1 MAITPT
7 IDLTTAVSN
16 SVDHCPA
23 WLVDVLMFVQT
34 VSDLV
39 GISAISIALLVSA
52 GRWIIHEAKL
62 LRHRSGPH
70 DRFAGIR
77 DIRIFL
83 GTYILFGLEF
93 MIVSDIIHSF
103 LDPELQSLYRL
114 GLLVL
119 IRTMISV
126 FLGKEVES
134 VRHEAAP

>member
-1 MAITPT
+1 MIFTPT
-7 IDLTTAVSN
+7 ASTIAVAAD

-23 WLVDVLMFVQT
+23 WLVNVLMFVQT
-34 VSDLV
+34 VSDVV
-39 GISAISIALLVSA
+39 GISAISIALMISA
-52 GRWIIHEAKL
+52 GLWILHEAKL
-62 LRHRSGPH
+62 LKNRAGPE

-77 DIRIFL
+77 NIRLLL

-103 LDPELQSLYRL
+103 LEPELKSLLRL

-126 FLGKEVES
+126 FLGKEIEA
-134 VRHEAAP
+134 VRHETET

>member
-1 MAITPT
+1 MVFPPT
-7 IDLTTAVSN
+7 ESTLSLAAN

-23 WLVDVLMFVQT
+23 WIVNVLTVVQT

-39 GISAISIALLVSA
+39 GIAAISIALVVSA
-52 GRWIIHEAKL
+52 GLWILHEAKL
-62 LRHRSGPH
+62 LKNHAGPE

-77 DIRIFL
+77 DIRLFL

-103 LDPELQSLYRL
+103 LQADLQSLGRL

-126 FLGKEVES
+126 FLGKEIEA
-134 VRHEAAP
+134 VRHEAVP